1 VKKLWQLL
9 CPLDCPNKGEKMT
22 KDQVR
27 FELGKIADRLT
38 QMVTK
43 RDYPLD
49 KEAKRRLIIIRDE
62 INLFISDYS
71 FKDYE
76 K

>member
-1 VKKLWQLL
+1 MLLLIQLNSIKRKN
-9 CPLDCPNKGEKMT
+9 DKGEKMT
-22 KDQVR
+22 KDQVK
-27 FELGKIADRLT
+27 FEVGKIADRLT

-43 RDYPLD
+43 RGYPLD
-49 KEAKRRLIIIRDE
+49 KVFKRRLIIIRDE
-62 INLFISDYS
+62 LNLFISDYS

>member
-1 VKKLWQLL
+1 
-9 CPLDCPNKGEKMT
+9 MT
-22 KDQVR
+22 KDQVK
-27 FELGKIADRLT
+27 FEVGKIADRLT

-43 RDYPLD
+43 RGYPLD
-49 KEAKRRLIIIRDE
+49 KDFKRRLIIIRDE
-62 INLFISDYS
+62 LNLFISDYS

>member
-1 VKKLWQLL
+1 
-9 CPLDCPNKGEKMT
+9 MT

-49 KEAKRRLIIIRDE
+49 KEGKRRLIIIRDE